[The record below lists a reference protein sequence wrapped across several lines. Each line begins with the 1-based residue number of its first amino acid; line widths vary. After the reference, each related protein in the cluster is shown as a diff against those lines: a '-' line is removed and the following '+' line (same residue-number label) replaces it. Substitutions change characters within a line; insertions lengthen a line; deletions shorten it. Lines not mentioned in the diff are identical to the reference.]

1 VRTWN
6 VWNNEKEMCGHG
18 EQRCGPVGRRKGTQ
32 VYFWFVN
39 EMMNLL
45 YYLYMRLVTVADGWM
60 ALPLQFK
67 VSTR

>member
-1 VRTWN
+1 MEIGMKCVDIWSN
-6 VWNNEKEMCGHG
+6 GVDQVWWDDEKS
-18 EQRCGPVGRRKGTQ
+18 QIGPQ